1 MVGRAVPG
9 PPGRMDLP
17 ETGVRRVRRHFI
29 PSLTRVFMRHAA
41 LLLAAALTTAP
52 VGAQTDDGTTFR
64 WSGNVAEGH
73 FIRLHN
79 MNGDVRVERSAPGS
93 NVEVVGERTV
103 RGGDG
108 RIVRFDVRMRDDG
121 DVVVCALWGADMTCT
136 DEGSRGRY
144 QSNWRG
150 GDRVSVAL
158 RVRVP
163 DGVKAYARSTNGGI
177 LVEGISAEVD
187 AATTNGDV
195 RVRTT
200 SGVVNATT
208 TNGSIT
214 ATLGSSDGDAP
225 MRFTTTNGTVTVY
238 APPTLSAN
246 LEMSTTNGELAVD
259 FPVTVSGQLGRKQ
272 IRGRLGQGGRSIVV
286 RSTNGDVSLRSKG
299 I

>member
-1 MVGRAVPG
+1 
-9 PPGRMDLP
+9 
-17 ETGVRRVRRHFI
+17 
-29 PSLTRVFMRHAA
+29 MRHSA
-41 LLLAAALTTAP
+41 LFLAAALAAAP
-52 VGAQTDDGTTFR
+52 LTAQTDDGTTFR
-64 WSGNVAEGH
+64 WSGTVARGH

-79 MNGDVRVERSAPGS
+79 MNGDVRVERGAPGS
-93 NVEVVGERTV
+93 RVEVIGERTV
-103 RGGDG
+103 RRGDG
-108 RIVRFDVRMRDDG
+108 SVVRFDVRMRDDG
-121 DVVVCALWGADMTCT
+121 DVVVCALWGKDMTCT
-136 DEGSRGRY
+136 DEGARGRY
-144 QSNWRG
+144 QVSSWRG
-150 GDRVSVAL
+150 GDQVSVAL

-177 LVEGISAEVD
+177 SVEGITAEVD

-200 SGVVNATT
+200 SGVVNTAT

-214 ATLGSSDGDAP
+214 ATLGSSEGDAP
-225 MRFTTTNGTVTVY
+225 MRFTTTNGTVTVF

-272 IRGRLGQGGRSIVV
+272 IRGTLGQGGRSIVV
-286 RSTNGDVSLRSKG
+286 RSTNGDVSLRSNG